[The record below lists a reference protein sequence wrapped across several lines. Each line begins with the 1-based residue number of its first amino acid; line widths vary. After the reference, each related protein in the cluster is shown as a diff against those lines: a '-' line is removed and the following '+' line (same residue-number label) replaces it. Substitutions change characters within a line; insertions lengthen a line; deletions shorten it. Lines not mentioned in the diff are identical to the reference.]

1 MQSISLLRS
10 QAYIQFARF
19 AVLNCIAFSDSP
31 CSSVS
36 AQFRQRSMQGIS
48 LLRSQAYIR
57 FARFAVPF
65 SKPAEAGENG
75 LGTFSP
81 APRVRSESI
90 RSDKH
95 KKTGIM
101 PVFCAWRRA
110 RDSNPRG
117 CYTLLAFQA
126 SSLATRSTLQVSKL
140 QLHYLLFTSGFPR
153 GCATAV
159 KLHKLDIGIG
169 DSGSRIIGQP
179 SKCRSLRL
187 HYSFLLCSVSKS
199 ITNIAYRQG
208 LCKQKSNNS

>member
-10 QAYIQFARF
+10 QAYIWLTRF
-19 AVLNCIAFSDSP
+19 AVLNCIAFSDSH

-36 AQFRQRSMQGIS
+36 AQFRQRSVQRIS

-57 FARFAVPF
+57 LARFAVPF

-95 KKTGIM
+95 KKTGIK

-110 RDSNPRG
+110 RDSNPTFAMAG
-117 CYTLLAFQA
+117 IVENTG
-126 SSLATRSTLQVSKL
+126 LQRL
-140 QLHYLLFTSGFPR
+140 
-153 GCATAV
+153 V
-159 KLHKLDIGIG
+159 KM
-169 DSGSRIIGQP
+169 
-179 SKCRSLRL
+179 
-187 HYSFLLCSVSKS
+187 SVFKS
-199 ITNIAYRQG
+199 VFKKSPAG
-208 LCKQKSNNS
+208 LCVLFIQNA